1 MTLPPSLSEL
11 DSESDEEH
19 TMSRITV
26 LVGELSVDVGLP
38 TRVSISALV
47 DDVIELANDQL
58 ATQTHANVVFGKT
71 DDEWTFARITGGAID
86 PDRSL
91 AEAGVSDGDL
101 LLLQE
106 LGTPSSSLLVDDLDG
121 VGEGGSV
128 DPATR
133 WFAGQ
138 ERLPAWSALSI
149 ALTGATALLFPTL
162 SVAPAVAGV
171 SVTAAVSLLAGLGCA
186 VVGWLLLGRLL
197 DAQRSAWL
205 VGMSLPLLFGGALHV
220 IPGGGGGGITA
231 LPMAMALTALVAL
244 VQLLVSGRGRPL
256 YTAVIAVAVFGIP
269 AALAQLLLNPNP
281 RAVGTISATVAV
293 IVVYLAPR
301 VTISLSR
308 LPVPRVPTAG
318 EPLQDIET
326 MGGTA
331 VEGVSAVGKQVI
343 PTEEGMT
350 ERVRRASEYMSGI
363 VAAAAILAIVGCY
376 LAVDVSAG
384 FFWQGTAFAVAV
396 ATVLCLRGRSH
407 HDLIQSAVLIGGGL
421 VIAFAVIVKT
431 ATHVDGWQ
439 VNAALALVAL
449 TVLSILCGLV
459 APRVEF
465 SPVMRR
471 WVEIL
476 EYVAIGL
483 VFPLAG
489 SIIGLYAYFRGL
501 RI

>member
-1 MTLPPSLSEL
+1 MTLPPSSSEF

-19 TMSRITV
+19 TMSRVTV
-26 LVGELSVDVGLP
+26 LVGGLSLDVGLP
-38 TRVSISALV
+38 TRVGISALI
-47 DDVIELANDQL
+47 DDVIGLANEQL
-58 ATQTHANVVFGKT
+58 AAQATPTVVLGKT
-71 DDEWTFARITGGAID
+71 EDKWTFARLEGGAID

-106 LGTPSSSLLVDDLDG
+106 LDAPAWSLLIDELDG
-121 VGEGGSV
+121 VGEGGPA
-128 DPATR
+128 DPRAR
-133 WFAGQ
+133 WFAEDG
-138 ERLPAWSALSI
+138 RRAGWFTLSI
-149 ALTGATALLFPTL
+149 VLAGATALLFPTL
-162 SVAPAVAGV
+162 IIAPTVAGV
-171 SVTAAVSLLAGLGCA
+171 PVTAWMSLVTGLGCA
-186 VVGWLLLGRLL
+186 AVGWLVLGRSGN
-197 DAQRSAWL
+197 AQRSAWL
-205 VGMSLPLLFGGALHV
+205 VGVSLPLIFGGSLHV
-220 IPGGGGGGITA
+220 LPDGRGATA

-244 VQLLVSGRGRPL
+244 LQLLISGRGRPL

-269 AALAQLLLNPNP
+269 AAQAQLLLNPNP
-281 RAVGTISATVAV
+281 RAVGAISATVAV

-301 VTISLSR
+301 VTIGLSR

-318 EPLQDIET
+318 EPLDDIET

-350 ERVRRASEYMSGI
+350 GKVRRASEYLTGI
-363 VAAAAILAIVGCY
+363 VAAAAILAVVGCY
-376 LAVDVSAG
+376 LAVDVSTG
-384 FFWQGTAFAVAV
+384 FFWPGTAFAITV

-421 VIAFAVIVKT
+421 VIALAVIIKT
-431 ATHVDGWQ
+431 ATYVDGWQ

-449 TVLSILCGLV
+449 LVLSVMCGLI
-459 APRVEF
+459 APRTEF

-476 EYVAIGL
+476 EYVAVGL
-483 VFPLAG
+483 VFPLAC
-489 SIIGLYAYFRGL
+489 SIIGIYAHFRGL